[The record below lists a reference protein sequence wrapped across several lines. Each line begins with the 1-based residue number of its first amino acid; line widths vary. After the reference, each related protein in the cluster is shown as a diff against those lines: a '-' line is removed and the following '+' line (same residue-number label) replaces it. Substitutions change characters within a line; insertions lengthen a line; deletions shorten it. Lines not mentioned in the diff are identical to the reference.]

1 MEWTFS
7 LEEIKRVAAQVYGKC
22 AASKVWA
29 VHGEMGAGK
38 TTFIHALCDTLG
50 VSSAISSPTYSI
62 INEYTDR
69 NNNII
74 YHMDW
79 YRLKDEDE
87 ALQAG
92 VEDATLSGHFCLIEW
107 VERAPGLL
115 PDGCIH
121 LYLSWVNEHVRR
133 LALIP
138 DPI

>member
-7 LEEIKRVAAQVYGKC
+7 LDEIKTVAAELYSKC
-22 AASKVWA
+22 AKTKVWA

-38 TTFIHALCDTLG
+38 TTFIHALCEALG
-50 VSSAISSPTYSI
+50 VTSVIGSPTYSI
-62 INEYTDR
+62 INEYADQ

-79 YRLKDEDE
+79 YRLKDEEE

-92 VEDATLSGHFCLIEW
+92 VEDAILSNHFCLIEW

-115 PDGCIH
+115 PDPCVH
-121 LYLSWVNEHVRR
+121 LYLLILNEQVRK
-133 LALIP
+133 LTVKPTSI
-138 DPI
+138 